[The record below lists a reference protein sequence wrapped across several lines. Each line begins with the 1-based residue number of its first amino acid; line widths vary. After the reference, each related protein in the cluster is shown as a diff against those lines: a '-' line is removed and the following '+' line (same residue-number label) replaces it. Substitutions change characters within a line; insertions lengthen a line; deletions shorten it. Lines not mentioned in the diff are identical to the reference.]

1 MFRNRGSLSRPKISS
16 KGYSA
21 PHYSNYLGR
30 RYPIIVYDRTFFAME
45 VITGLMFAIIAFVAF
60 FYSYKVNFIDRIAD
74 IKNMFLTFQLICVL
88 VSIGLLI
95 LFSCISKSRDSLI
108 RNIIFVTI
116 ISILALMIQG
126 GIKIFLDNKYNEQE
140 FANMYEQYEA
150 NSEDENKRVVGVF
163 TGIKTVKEAYIQENV
178 TAYLNFKVKTV
189 TYIVIYILEILIMCY
204 LIYRLKKHDNAKD
217 KLEKD
222 DEVLYDEEENVKL

>member
-1 MFRNRGSLSRPKISS
+1 
-16 KGYSA
+16 
-21 PHYSNYLGR
+21 
-30 RYPIIVYDRTFFAME
+30 
-45 VITGLMFAIIAFVAF
+45 
-60 FYSYKVNFIDRIAD
+60 
-74 IKNMFLTFQLICVL
+74 
-88 VSIGLLI
+88 
-95 LFSCISKSRDSLI
+95 
-108 RNIIFVTI
+108 
-116 ISILALMIQG
+116 
-126 GIKIFLDNKYNEQE
+126 
-140 FANMYEQYEA
+140 MYEQYEA

-204 LIYRLKKHDNAKD
+204 LIHRLKKHDNAKD

>member
-1 MFRNRGSLSRPKISS
+1 
-16 KGYSA
+16 
-21 PHYSNYLGR
+21 
-30 RYPIIVYDRTFFAME
+30 ME

-126 GIKIFLDNKYNEQE
+126 GIKIFL
-140 FANMYEQYEA
+140 
-150 NSEDENKRVVGVF
+150 
-163 TGIKTVKEAYIQENV
+163 EAYIQENV